1 MKFGNV
7 NSESNGHVM
16 GNEQK
21 PRRLPSYGDKR
32 LNQEYPQP
40 QEKELHIA
48 YLETFEPKR
57 AVLLH
62 LFQKLVRKHTNEG
75 NTDIIEKLATFDF
88 VDSEIS
94 EDAPNLAEKLKQ
106 HISAAFSI
114 NDDMVNSM
122 LFQFRVE
129 TGYLIDPTFFINTV
143 HEMFESLGIDTE
155 LDNELV
161 GQLGIVLLARVALT
175 TL

>member
-1 MKFGNV
+1 MKI
-7 NSESNGHVM
+7 
-16 GNEQK
+16 GNEKYEPVPATDNQHR
-21 PRRLPSYGDKR
+21 PRRLSQYADR
-32 LNQEYPQP
+32 RSSQEYPQP

-48 YLETFEPKR
+48 YLETFEPRR

-75 NTDIIEKLATFDF
+75 NTDIIEKLASFNF

-106 HISAAFSI
+106 HISTAFAI
-114 NDDMVNSM
+114 NDDMVNPM

-129 TGYLIDPTFFINTV
+129 TGYLIEPTFFINTV